1 MIMINFRCFFMS
13 VYDNFFIFFNID
25 IFDILRY
32 QRLIGF
38 EFYVKFLQF
47 EIFDEY
53 MVIYELMVGFVDVV
67 MGNVVYV

>member
-1 MIMINFRCFFMS
+1 MIMINFRCFIMS
-13 VYDNFFIFFNID
+13 VYDNFFIFLNMD

>member
-13 VYDNFFIFFNID
+13 VYDYFFIFLNIY

>member
-1 MIMINFRCFFMS
+1 MIMINFRCFIMS
-13 VYDNFFIFFNID
+13 VYDNFFIFLNID

>member
-1 MIMINFRCFFMS
+1 MS
-13 VYDNFFIFFNID
+13 VYDNFFIFLNMD
-25 IFDILRY
+25 IFYILRY

>member
-1 MIMINFRCFFMS
+1 MIMINFRCFIMS
-13 VYDNFFIFFNID
+13 VYDNFFIFLNID

-53 MVIYELMVGFVDVV
+53 IVIYELMVGFVDVV

>member
-1 MIMINFRCFFMS
+1 MIMINFRCFFKS
-13 VYDNFFIFFNID
+13 VYDNFFIFLNMD

>member
-1 MIMINFRCFFMS
+1 MIMINFRCFIMS
-13 VYDNFFIFFNID
+13 VYDNFFIFLNID

-32 QRLIGF
+32 ERLIGF

>member
-13 VYDNFFIFFNID
+13 VYDNFFIFLNMD
-25 IFDILRY
+25 IFVILRY

>member
-1 MIMINFRCFFMS
+1 MIMVNFRCFIMS
-13 VYDNFFIFFNID
+13 VYDNFFIFLNID

>member
-13 VYDNFFIFFNID
+13 VYDNFFIFLNMDF
-25 IFDILRY
+25 FDILRY